1 MAIRKLIAAV
11 AFAAMAFV
19 APESQACSLVAYRG
33 DSTLVIVGRSLDWKT
48 PIPTNLYVYPRG
60 MQKVGNNTADA
71 AKWTSRYGA
80 VYAVGY
86 DGGVTEGMNE
96 KGLAVNGL
104 FCKGTILQ

>member
-48 PIPTNLYVYPRG
+48 PIPTNLYVYLNIHWVSLVHFHIIYYCMRSHL
-60 MQKVGNNTADA
+60 QYLCRNQT
-71 AKWTSRYGA
+71 
-80 VYAVGY
+80 
-86 DGGVTEGMNE
+86 NE
-96 KGLAVNGL
+96 S
-104 FCKGTILQ
+104 